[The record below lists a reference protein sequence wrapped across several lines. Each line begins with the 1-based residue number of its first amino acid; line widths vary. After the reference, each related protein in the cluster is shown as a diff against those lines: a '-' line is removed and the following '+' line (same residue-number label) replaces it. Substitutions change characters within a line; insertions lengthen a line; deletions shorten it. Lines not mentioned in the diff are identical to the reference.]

1 MASSFTS
8 LFLSIALAACG
19 TAQEPVPVKSP
30 QADAQRPQQ
39 QPQQQEA
46 ARNAVEEMLAKFRE
60 QGITVDAKARTVS
73 IPAVMNDPP
82 DPVEYLLI
90 SQRGKKH
97 ESVFVTKVRPSVLN
111 GALLLLGLK
120 QGTNVTYKDKVPP
133 PSIEEIE
140 QGADPFEVT
149 PPKGDG
155 LWMTV
160 SWKAEDGTVRE
171 HGVEELVADLGAQ
184 QPVRGATWVYL
195 GGRMASI
202 YRNEPPVYVADF
214 EGNLVSIPYM
224 SPDNHLATMSHERCR
239 DDQNWYLTEACPPA
253 GTEVTF
259 VFHREK
265 PKVVS
270 DREERLR
277 AADKD
282 APQTR
287 LPPNPEG
294 PRAGR

>member
-1 MASSFTS
+1 MASCTKS
-8 LFLSIALAACG
+8 LFLTLALAACV
-19 TAQEPVPVKSP
+19 TSQEPAPAKPP
-30 QADAQRPQQ
+30 QPDAK
-39 QPQQQEA
+39 PQQQESLK
-46 ARNAVEEMLAKFRE
+46 NAVEEMLAKFRE

-73 IPAVMNDPP
+73 IPAVMNNPP

-97 ESVFVTKVRPSVLN
+97 ESVLVTKVRPSVLN

-133 PSIEEIE
+133 PTMEEIE
-140 QGADPFEVT
+140 KGADPFEVT

-160 SWKAEDGTVRE
+160 SWKAEDGTARE
-171 HGVEELVADLGAQ
+171 HGVEELIADLGAQ
-184 QPVRGATWVYL
+184 RPVRGASWVYL
-195 GGRMASI
+195 GGRMAAM
-202 YRNEPPVYVADF
+202 YRDEPPVYVADF

-224 SPDNHLATMSHERCR
+224 SPDNHLATMVHANAR

-259 VFHREK
+259 TFHREK
-265 PKVVS
+265 PKVVAE
-270 DREERLR
+270 REERLR
-277 AADKD
+277 AADKE

-287 LPPNPEG
+287 TPPNPEG
-294 PRAGR
+294 PGSGR